1 MDDAQETLSQQT
13 AAIRAVFHDP
23 EVSADRIALADQQ
36 AVYEPTEPAEHIYYV
51 VRGQVRLYQTGPQGA
66 GRLLSILGPG
76 DWFGVV
82 ALARASRAQHR
93 AVAVTQSVLL
103 RAHADRFLE
112 ALARHPLAAIQLS
125 RNLAQ
130 KVVTAFE
137 DAAGLVFDDV
147 TQRLVKTLLRFS
159 TSPAAQRVP
168 SGVVLR
174 VTHEQLAQAIGVARE
189 TVSVTLTQLRHQK
202 LISTGRNQ
210 LRFDPAILAEFV
222 RGQKSADPC
231 LEVN

>member
-1 MDDAQETLSQQT
+1 MDDSVETHAQQS
-13 AAIRAVFHDP
+13 AAIRAVFEDP
-23 EVSADRIALADQQ
+23 AVTAERLGLAEGE
-36 AVYEPTEPAEHIYYV
+36 AVYEPTQPAEHIFYI
-51 VRGQVRLYQTGPQGA
+51 VRGQVRLYHTGPDGT

-82 ALARASRAQHR
+82 ALARASRSQHR
-93 AVAVTQSVLL
+93 AVAVTPSVLL
-103 RAHADRFLE
+103 RAHGDRFLE
-112 ALARHPLAAIQLS
+112 ALARHPAAAVALS

-130 KVVTAFE
+130 KVVTAVE

-168 SGVVLR
+168 GGVILR

-189 TVSVTLTQLRHQK
+189 TVSVTLTQLRHQN
-202 LISTGRNQ
+202 LIRTGRNRLQ
-210 LRFDPAILAEFV
+210 FDPAILAEFV
-222 RGQKSADPC
+222 RGSTRGNAC